1 LQPLAERKKSVLPSA
16 APRVEFSPRP
26 GYTAVVD
33 KKTFE
38 EILKRE
44 HMGGTIS
51 KKAEASDSAKKLR
64 LGSINSTE
72 KLIISNV

>member
-1 LQPLAERKKSVLPSA
+1 MQPLAERKKSVLPSA

-26 GYTAVVD
+26 GYTAVVA

-51 KKAEASDSAKKLR
+51 KKAVASGSAKKLR
-64 LGSINSTE
+64 LGSN
-72 KLIISNV
+72 N

>member
-1 LQPLAERKKSVLPSA
+1 MHTT

-26 GYTAVVD
+26 GYTAVVA

-51 KKAEASDSAKKLR
+51 KKAVASGSAKKLR
-64 LGSINSTE
+64 LGSN
-72 KLIISNV
+72 N